1 MKKNFLTFG
10 AVLAAMLLISA
21 SAFAYP
27 FPGPSG
33 DYQNNGQ
40 PTSFPSG
47 STMGLYLSNG
57 ASYVFVFDNLAGDS
71 NPLAGV
77 VSYSGA
83 VGTWSV
89 NVSTA
94 ISYPV
99 QGSVNSPFLDL
110 NSVNVGGTGTL
121 EILATA
127 GFFNTPSPSG
137 ATLEIGGTAAQSAD
151 FAAWYCYAN
160 WPFHRD
166 FVIADPSAFG
176 AGAFSGTYGG
186 SLTYAN
192 LNNYS
197 LTIQALLNGTGTTSF
212 DAELKVPEP
221 SVLLLLGAGLLGL
234 AAIRRK
240 K

>member
-1 MKKNFLTFG
+1 MKRNHKFLTFG
-10 AVLAAMLLISA
+10 AVLAAILLFSVSA
-21 SAFAYP
+21 YAYP
-27 FPGPSG
+27 FSA
-33 DYQNNGQ
+33 NGAVQ
-40 PTSFPSG
+40 PTSFPVG
-47 STMGLYLSNG
+47 STMGLYLNNG
-57 ASYVFVFDNLAGDS
+57 ATNIFVYDNGVGDS
-71 NPLAGV
+71 NPV
-77 VSYSGA
+77 VGAVTFSGA

-110 NSVNVGGTGTL
+110 NSVNIGGTGTL

-137 ATLEIGGTAAQSAD
+137 ATFAIGGTAAQSAD

-176 AGAFSGTYGG
+176 AGAFSGTYNG

-192 LNNYS
+192 LSNYS
-197 LTIQALLNGTGTTSF
+197 LTIQALLNGTGVTSF

>member
-1 MKKNFLTFG
+1 MLREGEEMKRFLTFAAALTAISLF
-10 AVLAAMLLISA
+10 AVTVY
-21 SAFAYP
+21 AYP
-27 FPGPSG
+27 LIPA
-33 DYQNNGQ
+33 Q
-40 PTSFPSG
+40 PTVFPAG

-57 ASYVFVFDNLAGDS
+57 GVYSLVYDNGAGDL
-71 NPLAGV
+71 NPTVGAV
-77 VSYSGA
+77 TFSGA

-99 QGSVNSPFLDL
+99 QGSVTSPFLDL

-127 GFFNTPSPSG
+127 GFFNTPSAG
-137 ATLEIGGTAAQSAD
+137 ATLTIGGTAAESAD
-151 FAAWYCYAN
+151 FAAWYCIAN
-160 WPFHRD
+160 WPFHQD
-166 FVIADPSAFG
+166 SIIINPSAFG
-176 AGAFSGTYGG
+176 AGAFSGTFPG
-186 SLTYAN
+186 SLSGMS
-192 LNNYS
+192 NYS
-197 LTIQALLNGTGTTSF
+197 LTIQALLNGTGVTSF

-221 SVLLLLGAGLLGL
+221 SILLLLGAGLLGL